1 MTTTE
6 KLNLVRRVVKVAPT
20 IRALSE
26 VAIVVGSEVNG
37 SACQFSEREH
47 GKSDAALTAMSLVSE
62 AEKRRKTDELI
73 AVIETLESAQ

>member
-6 KLNLVRRVVKVAPT
+6 KLNLVRRIVKVAPT
-20 IRALSE
+20 LRAVTE
-26 VAIVVGSEVNG
+26 VMLAVSPEVYV
-37 SACQFSEREH
+37 SVRQFSEQEH
-47 GKSDAALTAMSLVSE
+47 GKSAAALTAMALVSE